1 MPSHTTM
8 KVRERV
14 QQTRKQHSQVQKKL
28 AQLKKQKV
36 QQQKQHQKQRSKL
49 QRTHKKQRIVLDK
62 EAKKQRNTLRRLRKQ
77 LRKTMKGG
85 AEKFIV
91 TKKSSGCYKV
101 DPEGTMEENRRTNIG
116 NKKNIAQRGLDFLTG
131 KTHREVNPVLSPAKP
146 QAQRLEAGKSGEA
159 AQQPPPV
166 AKGSETPEAV
176 AGVSTPG
183 GENE

>member
-85 AEKFIV
+85 AKTQYTVIKEK
-91 TKKSSGCYKV
+91 SGCYTVK
-101 DPEGTMEENRRTNIG
+101 PEGQTDKTGISS
-116 NKKNIAQRGLDFLTG
+116 RGLRGRVMNGLGAAASAGQKALKGRKSSSTQ
-131 KTHREVNPVLSPAKP
+131 PVL
-146 QAQRLEAGKSGEA
+146 
-159 AQQPPPV
+159 PPP
-166 AKGSETPEAV
+166 KGTGSETPAPKTTTGAV
-176 AGVSTPG
+176 EGAGVSTPG

>member
-14 QQTRKQHSQVQKKL
+14 QQTRKQHSQVQKKI

-85 AEKFIV
+85 AETQYTVIKE
-91 TKKSSGCYKV
+91 SSGCYRV
-101 DPEGTMEENRRTNIG
+101 EEEGTPNNAGSSSTG
-116 NKKNIAQRGLDFLTG
+116 VLGSLKRGA
-131 KTHREVNPVLSPAKP
+131 SA
-146 QAQRLEAGKSGEA
+146 
-159 AQQPPPV
+159 V
-166 AKGSETPEAV
+166 AKKGQNVLKGRNAKV
-176 AGVSTPG
+176 AATSAADPSS
-183 GENE
+183 